1 NVNYFDFNISNSS
14 QEYKISDIL
23 NVYDKIVEEN
33 INIDILLISFVT
45 KDSSDGKDI
54 LSLACNLLV
63 DRNIIIICP
72 AGNFGPN
79 YYTIGSPGAAEKVIT
94 VGALTKK
101 LTVPNFSG
109 RGPTLDDRIKPDLC
123 FHGSNVIVPFS
134 ESLRVRVSG
143 TSVSAS
149 ICVGLIALIKEFDP
163 EITYNDLID
172 LLKKTSR
179 DLNYEPKAQ
188 GLGTVKFSDLFKEL
202 DLYHEKLSSYN
213 YLTKRSLVVNIA
225 VRVGVELGADIIKT
239 NYTGDIDSFKEIV
252 NGVSHV
258 PIVIAGGPKMDNI
271 SDLFQM
277 VYDSIQAGGSGV
289 SIGRNIF
296 QSEDPTKMISA
307 IYKIVHKNYTVE
319 EILKEYKFD

>member
-1 NVNYFDFNISNSS
+1 CS
-14 QEYKISDIL
+14 
-23 NVYDKIVEEN
+23 VERALKMGADGVSIH
-33 INIDILLISFVT
+33 INIGANEEPEMLQDAS
-45 KDSSDGKDI
+45 K
-54 LSLACNLLV
+54 
-63 DRNIIIICP
+63 
-72 AGNFGPN
+72 
-79 YYTIGSPGAAEKVIT
+79 TIEKSREWGI
-94 VGALTKK
+94 
-101 LTVPNFSG
+101 P
-109 RGPTLDDRIKPDLC
+109 
-123 FHGSNVIVPFS
+123 
-134 ESLRVRVSG
+134 
-143 TSVSAS
+143 
-149 ICVGLIALIKEFDP
+149 LIAMMYPRGNKIKNENDP
-163 EITYNDLID
+163 E
-172 LLKKTSR
+172 
-179 DLNYEPKAQ
+179 
-188 GLGTVKFSDLFKEL
+188 
-202 DLYHEKLSSYN
+202 
-213 YLTKRSLVVNIA
+213 VVNIA